1 MTRITLLTDFGTED
15 GFVGAIKGV
24 LATLAPEALV
34 EDISH
39 RIPRGGVRKAALALE
54 RYWRRYPPGTVH
66 LVVVDPGVGTERR
79 GLSLRVDRRFFVGP
93 DNGVFSRVLEGAAER
108 EVVELAASELLPDA
122 SSDTFHGRDWFAPAS
137 ALLATGTPLE
147 ALGNPIRDP
156 VLLPSIPP
164 TREGNLW
171 IGQVVD
177 VDRFG
182 NLATNLPAEIARS
195 SGEVGIG
202 EVWVGFRKTY
212 GVAAPGA
219 LLALV
224 NSDGRVEVA
233 VRDGSA
239 AARLGVGVGDEV
251 RVRVSDSPPKRGTDL
266 G

>member
-1 MTRITLLTDFGTED
+1 
-15 GFVGAIKGV
+15 
-24 LATLAPEALV
+24 
-34 EDISH
+34 
-39 RIPRGGVRKAALALE
+39 
-54 RYWRRYPPGTVH
+54 
-66 LVVVDPGVGTERR
+66 
-79 GLSLRVDRRFFVGP
+79 
-93 DNGVFSRVLEGAAER
+93 VFSRVLEGVVEWEA
-108 EVVELAASELLPDA
+108 VELAAPELLLDRP
-122 SSDTFHGRDWFAPAS
+122 SDTFHGRDWFAPAS

-147 ALGNPIRDP
+147 ALGNPIWDP
-156 VLLPSIPP
+156 VLLPSASP

-202 EVWVGFRKTY
+202 GVWVGFQKTY

-239 AARLGVGVGDEV
+239 AARLGAGVGDEV
-251 RVRVSDSPPKRGTDL
+251 LVRVSDSPHEKGTDL